1 MSRHAAGERGRAA
14 RPLMIGLV
22 AATLLALLGSAGST
36 AAQGLGRANP
46 GPGNDA
52 YWTAERLRDAKPL
65 ALPRATTSRV
75 EAAPGAPSG
84 PQRTSAGKPPT
95 IAVEP
100 AWNNKLFEPARV
112 GRLESRPE
120 AIGTSGLPFTTSRV
134 FPDAA
139 VSTYPYRA
147 VGKLFFRDPRTG
159 TNNVC
164 TGSVINR
171 RLILTAGHCVFDT
184 ARNYFFD
191 NFLFVPA
198 FRAGAAPFQ
207 QWSWAFVRTT
217 TAWVNGTGSFPNDG
231 DFAIIEAVDR
241 VVGSGA
247 PQRIGDVVGFL
258 GFVTNSLIGQH
269 VTTLGY
275 PGNLDNGQRMQT
287 TGAETRRVVGFNA
300 AQLGSDQRG
309 GSSGGPWIRD
319 FGVSATGDPT
329 ATAQRNRVVGVTSYG
344 PVAIGPR
351 SQGSSILD
359 TANFLPIYNAAC
371 ARLAGNC

>member
-1 MSRHAAGERGRAA
+1 MIDQVGQMPGRAA
-14 RPLMIGLV
+14 RAVRTALAGAMLIG
-22 AATLLALLGSAGST
+22 GIWAGGPV
-36 AAQGLGRANP
+36 AAQGVGVANP
-46 GPGNDA
+46 NPRGDS

-65 ALPRATTSRV
+65 ALPRATTSRS
-75 EAAPGAPSG
+75 ETALDRPAG
-84 PQRTSAGKPPT
+84 PQRTSPGRPPT
-95 IAVEP
+95 VNIEP
-100 AWNNKLFEPARV
+100 AWNNKLFEPARL
-112 GRLESRPE
+112 GRLEARPE
-120 AIGTSGLPFTTSRV
+120 AIGTYGLPFTTSRV

-147 VGKLFFRDPRTG
+147 AGKLFFRDPRTN

-217 TAWVNGTGSFPNDG
+217 TAWVNGTGSFPNNG

-247 PQRIGDVVGFL
+247 PRRIGDVVGFL

-275 PGNLDNGQRMQT
+275 PVNLDNGQRMQT
-287 TGAETRRVVGFNA
+287 TGAEARRVVGFNA
-300 AQLGSDQRG
+300 AEIGSDQRG

-344 PVAIGPR
+344 PVATTPR
-351 SQGSSILD
+351 YQGSSILD
-359 TANFLPIYNAAC
+359 TTNFLPIYNAAC
-371 ARLAGNC
+371 ARRSGNC